1 MILLISISH
10 AVGSHYPS
18 VTQKSPKHPGH
29 FRGLLNQMSQRN
41 ELTNLDYDDNEV
53 KNEKGNVVGFT
64 GSVTFTHQGI
74 QRKFKSRGVHTTKS
88 SAYESAAE
96 EAFNAIGEKLMRY

>member
-1 MILLISISH
+1 
-10 AVGSHYPS
+10 
-18 VTQKSPKHPGH
+18 
-29 FRGLLNQMSQRN
+29 MSQCN
-41 ELTNLDYDDNEV
+41 ELTYLSYAEIKV

-64 GSVTFTHQGI
+64 GVVTFTHQGI

-96 EAFNAIGEKLMRY
+96 EAFNAIGEWLMRY